1 MDSVHF
7 VHVCVCVYTHVCMWA
22 CIIIKGEKTDSL
34 RRIGWSQMELGGGE
48 RGKSEHDI
56 NMMLTHDILKKLIII
71 KMCFQRNSQNSHMP
85 FLFRVKILL

>member
-1 MDSVHF
+1 
-7 VHVCVCVYTHVCMWA
+7 
-22 CIIIKGEKTDSL
+22 
-34 RRIGWSQMELGGGE
+34 MELGGGE